1 MVMKVFKFGGASLK
15 DADGMRNVGNIVK
28 NYLSSPLVIVV
39 SATGKSTNLL
49 EMVVS
54 EYFHQTGDADK
65 YKDDFKNIH
74 FEIASQ
80 LFKPEHAIFNHLND
94 LMVEI
99 DWVLEDEP
107 HDSYDYIYDQIVSIG
122 EMVSSRL
129 IAAYLEQEGL
139 PIQWEDARSFI
150 KTDETYREG
159 RIQWEATKKATK
171 NILEPFLNENK
182 IVVTQGFIGGTSDNQ
197 TTTLGRE
204 GSDYS
209 AAVISFCLDAEYQT
223 IWKDVPGVMN
233 ADPRKFENAILLDKL
248 SYREAIEMT
257 YYGASV
263 IHPKTIQPLQR
274 KNIPLFVKSFIDPE
288 GEGTFISG
296 DIDNVYPP
304 VVVLE
309 TNQLLLQIS
318 TRDFSFVA
326 EHHLSEI
333 FKKFA
338 EVRIKVNMMQNSAIS
353 FSACITNQN
362 DKVERLLTSLNDQF
376 KVSFDDDL
384 ELLTIRHYN
393 DSILNELK
401 RNRII
406 ILEERL
412 ANTVQMVT
420 KSVPQLV
427 MKSS

>member
-1 MVMKVFKFGGASLK
+1 MKVFKFGGASLK
-15 DADGMRNVGNIVK
+15 DAEGMKNVGNIVK
-28 NYLSSPLVIVV
+28 QHFSSPLVIVV

-182 IVVTQGFIGGTSDNQ
+182 IIVTQGFIGGTSDNQ

-209 AAVISFCLDAEYQT
+209 AAIISFCLDAEYQT

-288 GEGTFISG
+288 GEGTLISG

-427 MKSS
+427 MKGK